1 MSELQELKVPS
12 QTELA
17 VVNITEAARSIEVV
31 DKPSADKASELIVA
45 GKKLIK
51 AIKDYFDPMK
61 KAADEAKRR
70 ILETERQE
78 LGKIEPVVAD
88 LSAKVSRWLAD
99 EESGKMSSDILA
111 LIDGRDKAKASVA
124 AYEKK
129 IMAIICDAVRD
140 IIPDIEGWLGT
151 ADNPNVLFFNS
162 EIWSKDFPTA
172 DEEAA
177 SAGWWWLSMLI
188 EQVFPELQF
197 QVSDNGIY
205 LPPEEQ
211 IEILKRLK
219 RLRDGKETNNE

>member
-1 MSELQELKVPS
+1 
-12 QTELA
+12 
-17 VVNITEAARSIEVV
+17 
-31 DKPSADKASELIVA
+31 
-45 GKKLIK
+45 
-51 AIKDYFDPMK
+51 
-61 KAADEAKRR
+61 
-70 ILETERQE
+70 
-78 LGKIEPVVAD
+78 
-88 LSAKVSRWLAD
+88 
-99 EESGKMSSDILA
+99 MSSDILA

-151 ADNPNVLFFNS
+151 ADNHNVLFFNS

-172 DEEAA
+172 EEAA

-219 RLRDGKETNNE
+219 KLRGEKK

>member
-1 MSELQELKVPS
+1 MSDNLLYEINQWNNS
-12 QTELA
+12 
-17 VVNITEAARSIEVV
+17 
-31 DKPSADKASELIVA
+31 
-45 GKKLIK
+45 
-51 AIKDYFDPMK
+51 
-61 KAADEAKRR
+61 
-70 ILETERQE
+70 
-78 LGKIEPVVAD
+78 
-88 LSAKVSRWLAD
+88 
-99 EESGKMSSDILA
+99 KMV
-111 LIDGRDKAKASVA
+111 VA
-124 AYEKK
+124 AYENK

-172 DEEAA
+172 EEAA
-177 SAGWWWLSMLI
+177 SAGWWRLSMLI

-219 RLRDGKETNNE
+219 N